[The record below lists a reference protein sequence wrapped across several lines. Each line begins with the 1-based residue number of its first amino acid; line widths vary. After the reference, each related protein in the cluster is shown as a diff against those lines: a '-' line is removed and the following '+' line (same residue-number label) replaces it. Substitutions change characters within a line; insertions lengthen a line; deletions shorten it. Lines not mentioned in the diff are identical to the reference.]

1 MLAGLILEITRFDKY
16 NVRSRSTR
24 ERFINF
30 QQTTMKYGDTR
41 IKRRKVEKLN
51 LSDTGTDRYN

>member
-1 MLAGLILEITRFDKY
+1 MLAGLILETTRFDKY

-41 IKRRKVEKLN
+41 IKRKKVEKLN

>member
-1 MLAGLILEITRFDKY
+1 MLAGLILETTRFDKY

-41 IKRRKVEKLN
+41 IKRGKVEKLN

>member
-1 MLAGLILEITRFDKY
+1 MLAGLILETTRFNKY

-30 QQTTMKYGDTR
+30 QQITMKYGDTR
-41 IKRRKVEKLN
+41 IKRGKVEKLN

>member
-1 MLAGLILEITRFDKY
+1 MLAGLILETTRFDKY